1 MYFSCFMTR
10 GYTEWCWIESFCIYV
25 RAQCVVS
32 GQNCD
37 ASGTDN
43 QTPSGHGNSI
53 CSLFRSPVCFIFFLP
68 GLFDL
73 SRSLGVLYSL
83 QIKFSADHSS
93 SRCRGELIWDQIRGQ
108 DQRVIPWHNQW
119 GSQCQI
125 TPAISGSN
133 EEDYLLINAPVIF
146 VGNGRGKKR
155 GWTNGKT
162 VLDNYD
168 MTLFQNMVEASKY
181 FLWDLGAPPEN
192 VQSFFC
198 IQKG

>member
-1 MYFSCFMTR
+1 M
-10 GYTEWCWIESFCIYV
+10 
-25 RAQCVVS
+25 VS

-53 CSLFRSPVCFIFFLP
+53 CSLLRSPVCFIFFLP
-68 GLFDL
+68 GLFDF

-93 SRCRGELIWDQIRGQ
+93 RCQGVGVKSSEIRYGDRTSESSRAQSMGLT
-108 DQRVIPWHNQW
+108 
-119 GSQCQI
+119 QCQI
-125 TPAISGSN
+125 TPAITGSN

-155 GWTNGKT
+155 G
-162 VLDNYD
+162 
-168 MTLFQNMVEASKY
+168 
-181 FLWDLGAPPEN
+181 
-192 VQSFFC
+192 
-198 IQKG
+198 